1 MSSAA
6 SDAADAR
13 ALAALLG
20 TELGAALL
28 QGHMQVLMLP
38 PRKEQ
43 PPLGDSS
50 ASASSGHPRPAAL
63 AAIEA
68 QPRRGCDFLTPAEAT
83 APPRSPVTYN
93 ASPPRGAGVRSAGL
107 GGLANEAASAS
118 AAMSLRRASSDL
130 APRSP
135 AALSPSSADRSPS
148 SAACRPSREFRRA
161 STASPGLGGL
171 ADEAASAAA
180 AMSLRRASSDAV
192 VDQRPPAVL
201 APDAA
206 SPPRASAGAT
216 ASSPS
221 TPTLGVASP
230 ADSPSSSGRLSSPGS
245 LSRGRQ
251 NSFERSAVR
260 KAKNSPKAKEPLE
273 GALASSAASA
283 SSLAPAAPAS
293 SSAAPA
299 SSDAASA
306 DADADDDT
314 FEEQSEMG
322 AGISLGDLAVGS
334 TRSRGRQQSEIGAK
348 ISLGDAT
355 AGGASL
361 PAASVSASGGASRR
375 GPSCCQLSRAR
386 AGRGHRIPPKGIGRA
401 IATSDADA
409 AADADDVARTKAEEE
424 AAAEHLWKA
433 TFGAAAGPPPP
444 GTTTLP
450 PPAATATGPG
460 RSASTSAARYPPP
473 PSPPP
478 PPLAAATTGAAAWLA
493 AAEEEEDAEMVCA
506 EISSRRRDLH
516 RASSR
521 AELAQLPTV
530 TPPAKPKRSPSILGR
545 LSLGRKPSPRA
556 LST

>member
-43 PPLGDSS
+43 PPLGASS
-50 ASASSGHPRPAAL
+50 ASASSGHPRPAAS

-68 QPRRGCDFLTPAEAT
+68 QLRRGCDFSTPVEVT
-83 APPRSPVTYN
+83 APLQSPITHN

-201 APDAA
+201 APEPA
-206 SPPRASAGAT
+206 SPPRAFAGAT

-221 TPTLGVASP
+221 TPTLGVTSP
-230 ADSPSSSGRLSSPGS
+230 AESPSSSGRLSSPGS

-260 KAKNSPKAKEPLE
+260 KAKNSPKAKESLE
-273 GALASSAASA
+273 GALAF
-283 SSLAPAAPAS
+283 
-293 SSAAPA
+293 SAAPA
-299 SSDAASA
+299 SSLAPTSSSAAAASDATSA

-322 AGISLGDLAVGS
+322 TRISLGDLAAGS

-348 ISLGDAT
+348 ISLGDAN

-386 AGRGHRIPPKGIGRA
+386 AGRGHRPPPKGIGRA

-444 GTTTLP
+444 GTTTLL

-478 PPLAAATTGAAAWLA
+478 PPPAAATTGAAAWLA